1 MTDINIIVGVQSGD
15 ALRQLSSV
23 QKGVDQVGAATK
35 RTSQQLKQ
43 HATEYNKTA
52 VAANKFGKGLAQ
64 QAGYQV
70 ADFAVQ
76 LQNGTSFLQAFG
88 QQGSQMLAVFGPLGS
103 VLGAVVAV
111 GAALGTVFV
120 KSTGAT
126 KDFKDGIEELKEETE
141 KLNKE
146 FEILSA
152 GVTTYGQLAALQKI
166 AHLNTQILE
175 LTKEEQD
182 ILDKRNSGF
191 RRDLKNI
198 GDQIDKLEIQRNE
211 TQAVLDN
218 FNKIRKQIAGLDKEG
233 AFARVTRDILMFG
246 DGLDTAV
253 PPLSKLE
260 ISIRHIS
267 REIMMFGDGL
277 DTLPRKL
284 KDVSKEVSNVTKEIV
299 MFGDGLDTLPD
310 PFEKTRKS
318 VAEVTKDIMMFGDG
332 LEDAFVVPEDKS
344 KRSIK
349 KISTAIRDELS
360 PEMQRIKDVSETI
373 GSSFEN
379 ALMSATRG
387 TLSVRDAFRA
397 MATDIIAELYRV
409 FVVKQIT
416 GFVTQTVA
424 GMFGSPLAPSQSL
437 RPRARP
443 MANGGPVSAGSPY
456 MVGERGPELMIPNQS
471 GSIIPNDK
479 LGGGTVVVNQNINVT
494 TGVQQTVRAEILGL
508 MPQIQEASKA
518 AVLDAKRRGGSFAG
532 AF

>member
-1 MTDINIIVGVQSGD
+1 
-15 ALRQLSSV
+15 
-23 QKGVDQVGAATK
+23 
-35 RTSQQLKQ
+35 
-43 HATEYNKTA
+43 
-52 VAANKFGKGLAQ
+52 
-64 QAGYQV
+64 
-70 ADFAVQ
+70 
-76 LQNGTSFLQAFG
+76 
-88 QQGSQMLAVFGPLGS
+88 MLAVFGPLGS

-120 KSTGAT
+120 KSTSAT
-126 KDFKDGIEELKEETE
+126 KGFKDGVQQLKEETKQAAANLE
-141 KLNKE
+141 VFRAGVQSIGEVKVQNK
-146 FEILSA
+146 ILSIQA
-152 GVTTYGQLAALQKI
+152 DILKTEVDIAAAKEKATNIRQRQLRDLNPTLEGLKQELKDNQELLRNYRDITTAKQASLDIGKQMNAVELAHASILGNQLQAVENIQHGYDQYYNSRIAAAIMAARQETKSVQQAHADQLRIMGETTQQAVSNAAKSRQAYAEYYASRIQGEMDAQAVQNEFRGARRGPTFKELYDNDPRVQLSQNLMMLRLKEQKEKEAADAKALAA
-166 AHLNTQILE
+166 A
-175 LTKEEQD
+175 
-182 ILDKRNSGF
+182 KRLSNS
-191 RRDLKNI
+191 LK
-198 GDQIDKLEIQRNE
+198 QEI
-211 TQAVLDN
+211 T
-218 FNKIRKQIAGLDKEG
+218 
-233 AFARVTRDILMFG
+233 
-246 DGLDTAV
+246 
-253 PPLSKLE
+253 
-260 ISIRHIS
+260 
-267 REIMMFGDGL
+267 
-277 DTLPRKL
+277 
-284 KDVSKEVSNVTKEIV
+284 
-299 MFGDGLDTLPD
+299 
-310 PFEKTRKS
+310 
-318 VAEVTKDIMMFGDG
+318 
-332 LEDAFVVPEDKS
+332 PEM
-344 KRSIK
+344 K
-349 KISTAIRDELS
+349 KIIDLS
-360 PEMQRIKDVSETI
+360 NNI